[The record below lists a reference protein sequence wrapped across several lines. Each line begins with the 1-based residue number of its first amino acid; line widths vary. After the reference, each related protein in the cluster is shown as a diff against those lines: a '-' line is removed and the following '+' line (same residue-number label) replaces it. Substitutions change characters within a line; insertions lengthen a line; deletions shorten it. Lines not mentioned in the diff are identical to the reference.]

1 MKYLGG
7 LLQHWRIGVAAI
19 LLIGIVHLT
28 VTLLL
33 AYIYQRGGYWR
44 HVRTLPLNTFVI
56 LPQARPRAQVLPY
69 QLPDSRIAICR
80 FDVAKGPLKLMAVLP
95 EPGWSLSLYADDGR
109 GFYAFPANG
118 RQRFTLNVTVL
129 PSGDRFLA
137 TIPASRSQTIETSTI
152 VSPTRAGIAV
162 IRAPIHG
169 RTYSTQI
176 EKDLAL
182 AQCTQQSF

>member
-56 LPQARPRAQVLPY
+56 LPQARPRAQHRPVG
-69 QLPDSRIAICR
+69 RHRAHEG
-80 FDVAKGPLKLMAVLP
+80 DVAARLVA
-95 EPGWSLSLYADDGR
+95 
-109 GFYAFPANG
+109 
-118 RQRFTLNVTVL
+118 
-129 PSGDRFLA
+129 
-137 TIPASRSQTIETSTI
+137 ASR
-152 VSPTRAGIAV
+152 P
-162 IRAPIHG
+162 
-169 RTYSTQI
+169 
-176 EKDLAL
+176 
-182 AQCTQQSF
+182 